1 MKAVFKRFLIC
12 VLAVSAAFAMTSCGK
27 NDGVEDGGNAK
38 PPRGDGTLKPV
49 YSKGLE
55 FTVINYGGEYSVTG
69 LGSCTDTVV
78 NVPPEYNG
86 LPVTTIGEEAF
97 KNYDLFT
104 DTKET
109 LVAVTIPDSVKTI
122 SKRAFWGIKTLTT
135 VIFGKNVETVG
146 EEAFYVCNSLT
157 AAILPETATRIEKNA
172 FCGCNSLET
181 LVLKGATYIGE
192 DAFRSAV
199 SLKTVSLGK
208 FLKAVETDAFY
219 ACKNLTDVNFYGIDT
234 DLKAAKIGDGNE
246 YLLNAKIN
254 FIAE

>member
-1 MKAVFKRFLIC
+1 ML
-12 VLAVSAAFAMTSCGK
+12 VLATVSLIACGK
-27 NDGVEDGGNAK
+27 NDGSGDGGNAK

-49 YSKGLE
+49 YSEGLE
-55 FTVINYGGEYSVTG
+55 FTLINYGGEYSVTG

-135 VIFGKNVETVG
+135 VVFGKNVETIG
-146 EEAFYVCNSLT
+146 EEAFYVCNNLT
-157 AAILPETATRIEKNA
+157 AAILPAATTRIEKNA

-181 LVLKGATYIGE
+181 LVASGAEFIGE
-192 DAFRSAV
+192 EAIRSAV
-199 SLKTVSLGK
+199 NLKTVSLGK
-208 FLKAVETDAFY
+208 SLKTVETNAFY
-219 ACKNLTDVNFYGIDT
+219 ACKNLTDVNFYGTIEDFKT
-234 DLKAAKIGDGNE
+234 AKIGDGNE
-246 YLLNAKIN
+246 YLLSAKIN

>member
-1 MKAVFKRFLIC
+1 MKTIFKRFLIC
-12 VLAVSAAFAMTSCGK
+12 VLAVSAALSMAACGK
-27 NDGVEDGGNAK
+27 NDGSGDGGNAK

-49 YSKGLE
+49 YSENLE
-55 FTVINYGGEYSVTG
+55 FTLINYDSEYSVTG
-69 LGSCTDTVV
+69 LGSCADTVI
-78 NVPPEYNG
+78 NIPPEHNG

-146 EEAFYVCNSLT
+146 EEAFYICNSLT
-157 AAILPETATRIEKNA
+157 AAILPETATRVEKNA

-208 FLKAVETDAFY
+208 PLKAVETNAFY
-219 ACKNLTDVNFYGIDT
+219 ACKNLTDVNFYGT
-234 DLKAAKIGDGNE
+234 EEDLKAAKIGDGNE
-246 YLLNAKIN
+246 DLLSAKFN